1 MHLFNGGCI
10 FCYEKPKGGVNLAST
25 GYIQVHAYTSFAQIP
40 LQNVAISI
48 TDTDGK
54 TIAFRLTDRNGK
66 IDPVPVSV
74 PAPSAGQ
81 TPDTGIT
88 PYTNINISA
97 RLENFEQI
105 ESRNVQ
111 IFPSVI
117 TNQNLEMIPLSERP
131 QEWTKEEVFLAPPQN
146 L

>member
-1 MHLFNGGCI
+1 M
-10 FCYEKPKGGVNLAST
+10 AST

-117 TNQNLEMIPLSERP
+117 TNQNLEMIPLSELP

>member
-1 MHLFNGGCI
+1 M
-10 FCYEKPKGGVNLAST
+10 AST

-40 LQNVAISI
+40 LQDVAVSI

-117 TNQNLEMIPLSERP
+117 TNQNLEMIPLSELP

>member
-1 MHLFNGGCI
+1 M
-10 FCYEKPKGGVNLAST
+10 AST

-66 IDPVPVSV
+66 IDPIPVSV

-117 TNQNLEMIPLSERP
+117 TNQNLEMIPLSELP